1 MADYTEVRNVKSV
14 TILQQKDISLNL
26 LFDEEHNLEEF
37 LKHCTEDVK
46 FILHPKHVAAGIY
59 DKKTIY
65 DLFEHLAKSF
75 PNWKE
80 IIEHVYHD
88 ESKKVFVTIARGS
101 SSTITDIWDVHIIY
115 YNDDDKIFKI
125 EERIDTLQ
133 LAEGNIGPRI

>member
-1 MADYTEVRNVKSV
+1 MDENKIRN
-14 TILQQKDISLNL
+14 IFGL
-26 LFDEEHNLEEF
+26 LIEEHNLEEF

-59 DKKTIY
+59 DKKTLY

-80 IIEHVYHD
+80 VIEHVYHD

-101 SSTITDIWDVHIIY
+101 SSTITDIWDVHIIH
-115 YNDDDKIFKI
+115 YNEDDKIYKI
-125 EERIDTLQ
+125 DERIDTLQ

>member
-1 MADYTEVRNVKSV
+1 MDENKIRN
-14 TILQQKDISLNL
+14 IFGL
-26 LFDEEHNLEEF
+26 LIEEHNLEEF

-59 DKKTIY
+59 DKKTLY

-80 IIEHVYHD
+80 VIEHVYHD
-88 ESKKVFVTIARGS
+88 KSKKVFVTIARGS
-101 SSTITDIWDVHIIY
+101 SSTINDIWDVHIIN
-115 YNDDDKIFKI
+115 YNEDDKIFKI

>member
-1 MADYTEVRNVKSV
+1 MDENKIRN
-14 TILQQKDISLNL
+14 IFGL
-26 LFDEEHNLEEF
+26 LIEEHNLEEF

-59 DKKTIY
+59 DKKTLY

-80 IIEHVYHD
+80 VIEHVYHD

-101 SSTITDIWDVHIIY
+101 SSTITDIWDVHIIH
-115 YNDDDKIFKI
+115 YNEDDKIYKI

>member
-1 MADYTEVRNVKSV
+1 MDENKIRKVFGML
-14 TILQQKDISLNL
+14 I
-26 LFDEEHNLEEF
+26 EEHNLEEF

-125 EERIDTLQ
+125 EERVDTLQ

>member
-1 MADYTEVRNVKSV
+1 MDENKIRN
-14 TILQQKDISLNL
+14 IFGL
-26 LFDEEHNLEEF
+26 LIEEHNLEEF

-59 DKKTIY
+59 DKKTLY
-65 DLFEHLAKSF
+65 DLFEHLSKSF

-80 IIEHVYHD
+80 VIEHVYHD

-101 SSTITDIWDVHIIY
+101 SSTITDIWDVHIIH
-115 YNDDDKIFKI
+115 YNEDDKIYKI
-125 EERIDTLQ
+125 DERIDTLQ